1 MDQWLHSDEKTPI
14 EIIIVFRSKYSN
26 HTVSMERGLLVNKV

>member
-1 MDQWLHSDEKTPI
+1 MDQWFHSDEKIPI

-26 HTVSMERGLLVNKV
+26 YTVSMERGLLENKV